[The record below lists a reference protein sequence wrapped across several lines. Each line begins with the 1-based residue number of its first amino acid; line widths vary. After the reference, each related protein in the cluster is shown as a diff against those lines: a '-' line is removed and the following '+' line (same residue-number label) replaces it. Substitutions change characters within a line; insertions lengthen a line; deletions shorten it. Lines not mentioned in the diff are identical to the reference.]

1 VQLFWRRSG
10 ILDLAVLPA
19 FAPLVAPMALSSKL
33 ASVLRLWTLA
43 LALSALLVAAGQ
55 HWSAALV
62 PRAWLIGVL
71 LFSPSLGLALWI
83 AAQWRLPPHGAP
95 VGEGGES
102 GD

>member
-1 VQLFWRRSG
+1 
-10 ILDLAVLPA
+10 
-19 FAPLVAPMALSSKL
+19 MALSSKL

-43 LALSALLVAAGQ
+43 LVLSGLLVAAGH
-55 HWSAALV
+55 HWTAALV

-71 LFSPSLGLALWI
+71 LFSPSLGLAIWI

>member
-1 VQLFWRRSG
+1 
-10 ILDLAVLPA
+10 
-19 FAPLVAPMALSSKL
+19 MALSSKL

-43 LALSALLVAAGQ
+43 LVLSALLVAAGH
-55 HWSAALV
+55 HWAATLV
-62 PRAWLIGVL
+62 PRGWLIGVL

-83 AAQWRLPPHGAP
+83 VTQWRLPPHGAP